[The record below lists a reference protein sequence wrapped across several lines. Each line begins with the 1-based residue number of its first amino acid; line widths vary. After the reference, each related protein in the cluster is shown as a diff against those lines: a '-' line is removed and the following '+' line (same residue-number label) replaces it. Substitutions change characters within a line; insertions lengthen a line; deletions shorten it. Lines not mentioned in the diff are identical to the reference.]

1 MRMAPLLLI
10 ACGLIYVFKA
20 GIWNLGIDGQFL
32 LASAVIAGIG
42 PELFGSVPDWLLF
55 LLLFAVAAVVGGR
68 VDASCRRCCG
78 RTTAS
83 TRSSPR

>member
-42 PELFGSVPDWLLF
+42 PELFGSDPDWLLF
-55 LLLFAVAAVVGGR
+55 LLLFAGRRGGGR
-68 VDASCRRCCG
+68 RRGPSCRRCCG
-78 RTTAS
+78 PTTAS

>member
-10 ACGLIYVFKA
+10 ACGLIFVFKA

-42 PELFGSVPDWLLF
+42 PSSCSG
-55 LLLFAVAAVVGGR
+55 
-68 VDASCRRCCG
+68 ASPTGC
-78 RTTAS
+78 
-83 TRSSPR
+83 SS